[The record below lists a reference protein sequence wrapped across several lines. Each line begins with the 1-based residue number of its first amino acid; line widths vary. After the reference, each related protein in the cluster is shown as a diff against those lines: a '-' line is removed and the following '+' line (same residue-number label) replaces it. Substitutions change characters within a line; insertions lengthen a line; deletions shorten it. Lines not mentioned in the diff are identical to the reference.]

1 MTSTTEAA
9 FRTTLMVGAPIE
21 RAFTVFT
28 AGIGTWWPKAHH
40 IGKAELADVVIE
52 GDPGGRWFERNVD
65 GSECEWGR
73 VLAWEPPRRVVLA
86 WHLNADFEFDPDP
99 ERASRV
105 EVRFTATGERST
117 RVDFEHADL
126 DRVGERWPGLLREIS
141 EKNGWPFILEHFTAS
156 AAA

>member
-40 IGKAELADVVIE
+40 VGTAELADVVIE
-52 GDPGGRWFERNVD
+52 GRPGGRWLERNVD

-73 VLAWEPPRRVVLA
+73 VLAWEPPQRVVLA

-105 EVRFTATGERST
+105 EVRFTAAGERST

-126 DRVGERWPGLLREIS
+126 DRVGERWPALLNEIS
-141 EKNGWPFILEHFTAS
+141 EKNGWPFILEHFTTS